1 LFEAWPEIIGRL
13 RSAGSRALL
22 LDFDGTLA
30 RLQPR
35 PADVLLAERTKKILR
50 RLAMDK
56 TFFVAVVSG
65 RHLRT
70 LQTVIGVEGIH
81 YIGLHG
87 AERKGKST
95 VLGKTTQRDLLRAK
109 RDALSKIHALPGVW
123 IEDKGL
129 SFAVHYRGARPAS
142 VQAADLIL
150 REILAPMRNALRVLH
165 GDRVW
170 EVVPREVPGKGVAVR
185 ELMKGLP
192 DTTVAMYFGDDETD
206 EEVFAVL
213 PGQITV
219 RVGRGRSTRADFY
232 VRSPGEVLRFLFLLE
247 RSCHESKRAVSVRN
261 RVLPDTHRESRGMQS
276 GGNAKGA

>member
-1 LFEAWPEIIGRL
+1 LFQAWPEIIGRL
-13 RSAGSRALL
+13 RTAGSRALL

-30 RLQPR
+30 RLQTR

-70 LQTVIGVEGIH
+70 LQTMIGVEGIH
-81 YIGLHG
+81 YVGLHG
-87 AERKGKST
+87 AEREGKLT
-95 VLGKTTQRDLLRAK
+95 VLHKRTRQDLSRAK
-109 RDALSKIHALPGVW
+109 RDARSKMGALPGVW

-142 VQAADLIL
+142 AQAADRIL
-150 REILAPMRNALRVLH
+150 REILAPTRNALRVLH

-185 ELMKGLP
+185 ELMEGLP
-192 DTTVAMYFGDDETD
+192 DRTVAMYFGDDDTD

-219 RVGRGRSTRADFY
+219 RVGRAHGTRADFY
-232 VRSPGEVLRFLFLLE
+232 VRNPGEVLRFLFLLE
-247 RSCHESKRAVSVRN
+247 RSCHESKRTVSVRN
-261 RVLPDTHRESRGMQS
+261 RVVLNTHWESHGVQP